1 MSRHRQDAGDYQEN
15 APMEQVRELLFGS
28 QLKGTETRM
37 VRQEERLMREITDV
51 RDALKSR
58 LDSLENFMKSET
70 GSLLGRLQQGLAEQ
84 ADALKAEQRER
95 VESVRAEQRERIEAV
110 KAEQRERDEA
120 VKAEQRERVEALA
133 RTARDL
139 AAAEESFSG
148 RLAKISNTLDSTERE
163 LRQLLLGE
171 NSALAAKVEARYQ
184 DALNVLSNT
193 AAQIRHDMVYRAA
206 LSNMLTEVA
215 VKLSGRW
222 TLDMA
227 HMLTMGDGSPSDAAD
242 DGSES

>member
-1 MSRHRQDAGDYQEN
+1 MSKNRQDAGDYQES

-28 QLKGTETRM
+28 QLKGMETRM
-37 VRQEERLMREITDV
+37 LRQEERLMREIADV
-51 RDALKSR
+51 RDAFKSR
-58 LDSLENFMKSET
+58 LESLENFMKSET

-95 VESVRAEQRERIEAV
+95 VEAV

-133 RTARDL
+133 RTARDM
-139 AAAEESFSG
+139 AAAEESFTG
-148 RLAKISNTLDSTERE
+148 RLAKLSNTLDSTERE
-163 LRQLLLGE
+163 LRQLLLSE
-171 NSALAAKVEARYQ
+171 NNALSAKVEARYQ

-193 AAQIRHDMVYRAA
+193 ASQIRHDMVYRAA

-222 TLDMA
+222 TLDME
-227 HMLTMGDGSPSDAAD
+227 HMLTTGESSPSDTAD
-242 DGSES
+242 DDSES